1 MLGTPNRGSFAPVL
15 ALTGVEK
22 LVRRLALIDG
32 EHRLPRA
39 ARRSSPRSAGS
50 TRCCRRRWSI
60 SATITSELFDRGSW
74 PQPVHQALLDAA
86 QQFQVDL
93 HEVVDPERL
102 VYVAGADRETPA
114 SVKVTGSGRSAYEY
128 TRDGDGRVPHSLGLL
143 DGVAT
148 FYVDEDHGDLPKNG
162 AVLDAIHDLLATGRS
177 TTLSPSP
184 VRRSTIDGL
193 DPGAIGCRPRTP
205 R

>member
-1 MLGTPNRGSFAPVL
+1 M
-15 ALTGVEK
+15 
-22 LVRRLALIDG
+22 
-32 EHRLPRA
+32 
-39 ARRSSPRSAGS
+39 
-50 TRCCRRRWSI
+50 
-60 SATITSELFDRGSW
+60 
-74 PQPVHQALLDAA
+74 HQALLDAA

-93 HEVVDPERL
+93 HEVVDPDRL

-114 SVKVTGSGRSAYEY
+114 RVTVTGQSLAYKY
-128 TRDGDGRVPHSLGLL
+128 TREGDGRVPHSLGLL
-143 DGVAT
+143 DGVTT

-184 VRRSTIDGL
+184 VRRSTVEVSTHPRDRL
-193 DPGAIGCRPRTP
+193 PTRTP